1 MDLDLEFIDESPVG
15 GEMPECSMV
24 PRALPDGATFPRRT
38 LSAHR
43 GFTADR
49 PIHLRALEQP
59 VTLDTWAP
67 LATLFSGNGRV
78 ALPFGTVCGAPCGSP
93 FPGSV
98 SE

>member
-1 MDLDLEFIDESPVG
+1 MDLDLEFMDESPVG

-24 PRALPDGATFPRRT
+24 PKALPDGATFPT
-38 LSAHR
+38 SHLVGAHR

-67 LATLFSGNGRV
+67 LATLSKRMG
-78 ALPFGTVCGAPCGSP
+78 ALRCP
-93 FPGSV
+93 
-98 SE
+98 